1 MIRLQKCR
9 FQMLCI
15 RDGAPLDGIEPL
27 TVNCVT
33 LVPTNAYSTLVILVL
48 LLEFALDFCSMHE
61 MSHRCCLLGL

>member
-48 LLEFALDFCSMHE
+48 LLECALDFC
-61 MSHRCCLLGL
+61 